1 MNRDKKIVKCYD
13 SVKQLMMN
21 TYEDLVKAINEGN
34 PKNLPDPHFQLQIL
48 SNFMQMIQVV
58 EDIHKLDHKPET
70 ITPIDKNQLN

>member
-13 SVKQLMMN
+13 AVKQLMMN

-34 PKNLPDPHFQLQIL
+34 PKNLPDPKFQLQIL

-58 EDIHKLDHKPET
+58 EDIHKLDHKPT
-70 ITPIDKNQLN
+70 PVTPIDKNQLN

>member
-13 SVKQLMMN
+13 AVKQLIMN
-21 TYEDLVKAINEGN
+21 TYEDLTKAINDGN

-58 EDIHKLDHKPET
+58 EDIHKLDSRPE
-70 ITPIDKNQLN
+70 PPKQIDIN